1 MDVRESYLSKL
12 PDERREA
19 VQHLLDVMAAHL
31 PEGFTFAI
39 SYGMPAFVVPHS
51 LYPKGYHVDP
61 KQPLPFVAVASQKAH
76 IAIYHFGLYAD
87 AALLDWF
94 TAAYAERVKTK
105 LNMGKSC
112 LRFAK
117 PEHIPFDLIGELMS
131 KMDVPTWI
139 ATYEAGIT
147 KP

>member
-19 VQHLLDVMAAHL
+19 VRHLLDVMAAHL

-39 SYGMPAFVVPHS
+39 SSGMPAFVVPHS

-112 LRFAK
+112 IRFAK
-117 PEHIPFDLIGELMS
+117 PAQIPFDLIGELMS

-147 KP
+147 QP

>member
-19 VQHLLDVMAAHL
+19 VRQLLDVMAAHL
-31 PEGFTFAI
+31 PDGFTFAM
-39 SYGMPAFVVPHS
+39 SYGMPAFVVPHNR
-51 LYPKGYHVDP
+51 YPKGYHVDP

-76 IAIYHFGLYAD
+76 IALYHFGIYAD

-112 LRFAK
+112 IRFAK
-117 PEHIPFDLIGELMS
+117 PEHIPLDLIGELMS

-139 ATYEAGIT
+139 ATYERSI
-147 KP
+147 KKS